1 MSGATLKD
9 VVASFGGQRS
19 GDAPISGMR
28 GKLPRSRG
36 PSLNEESKKAPSSWK
51 RERTEV
57 TDLVSPVHLHRVTG
71 EGHGVGDLLHAV
83 PKKREQHRERNARR
97 RQIMQRVG
105 NKPIKLGMRKP
116 THLVLQR
123 NGEDHREDSHEQDR
137 EWRTEPSRP
146 GEGRGSKDDQNK
158 RRAFDVHRAE
168 RVGKKHPVISQP
180 TQSLEQPPRSRI
192 IFAVEGVVGYRWK
205 EQDSDGTYPLLAP
218 LEERSLQRKMDTTGG
233 GQRSR
238 T

>member
-1 MSGATLKD
+1 M
-9 VVASFGGQRS
+9 
-19 GDAPISGMR
+19 
-28 GKLPRSRG
+28 
-36 PSLNEESKKAPSSWK
+36 
-51 RERTEV
+51 
-57 TDLVSPVHLHRVTG
+57 TDLISPVHLHRVTG

-83 PKKREQHRERNARR
+83 PRKREQHRERNARR

-123 NGEDHREDSHEQDR
+123 NGEDHREDTHEQDR

-168 RVGKKHPVISQP
+168 RVGKSIQAFPNLRKAWGNHPGRGSFSP
-180 TQSLEQPPRSRI
+180 SKESLAI
-192 IFAVEGVVGYRWK
+192 
-205 EQDSDGTYPLLAP
+205 DG
-218 LEERSLQRKMDTTGG
+218 
-233 GQRSR
+233 RSR
-238 T
+238 TQTERIRFLRRWKRGHCSARWTPQEEDKDPELNQTHLAALWSRRTTGESPARQHGEGAEQGDFIGERQRARERRERPRHPRRK